1 MEEHNTIPR
10 GQRSI
15 LLVEDSLVEAELL
28 RRTLAGGGYRVSVAY
43 NGREALTLALADP
56 PDLVMSDIRMPVM
69 NGYELCRAIKGN
81 PDLAPIPVILL
92 SVLSEPDD
100 IIEAVNAG
108 ADSYTIKPYTEASL
122 LGRVN
127 SLLSRPTRSRSAAGE
142 ALEVEYRG
150 RTHRI
155 TSEPQQMLNLLL
167 SVYENTL
174 LQNRE
179 LRATQAELSA
189 LNESLEEKVRERT
202 AALRESEARFRATF
216 EQAAVG
222 IAHVAPDGHWLRVN
236 QRLCDIVGYTQE
248 EIQSLTFKDLT
259 HPDDVEASLA
269 GMQQLLAGQSGS
281 HRNQKRYI
289 LRNGDVVWVYQTMAL
304 VRQADGS
311 PDYFISVIE
320 DISERK
326 AAEAAVLQLNA
337 ELERRVEARTAELQA
352 ANTELE
358 SFTYAVSHDL
368 RAPLRAMNGFS
379 AILTREYGGSMSGE
393 GRHFLEQI
401 RTGAQHMGELI
412 DGLLALA
419 RSTRGEI
426 RHDSVD
432 LSALAERILAELAR
446 AEPDRKVA
454 WEVEDGLVARG
465 DARMLE
471 AMMTNLLSN
480 AWKYTTRTP
489 RPRIRFFA
497 EERDGHRCYCV
508 ADNGA
513 GFDMSYA
520 GRLFQPFQRLH
531 RQDQFPGLGI
541 GLATV
546 KRIVERHGGKIQAQG
561 KPGEGAVFYFNL
573 PGNGKGTGK

>member
-1 MEEHNTIPR
+1 MESDTTIPR
-10 GQRSI
+10 GQRSV
-15 LLVEDSLVEAELL
+15 LLVEDSLVEAEML
-28 RRTLAGGGYRVSVAY
+28 RRTLVAGSYRVTVAHD
-43 NGREALTLALADP
+43 GRQALAIALVDP

-69 NGYELCRAIKGN
+69 NGYELCRAIKGD
-81 PDLAPIPVILL
+81 PDLAHIPVILL

-108 ADSYTIKPYTEASL
+108 ADSYTTKPYTEASL
-122 LGRVN
+122 LGRIN
-127 SLLSRPTRSRSAAGE
+127 SLLSRPTRTGVRTRE
-142 ALEVEYRG
+142 ALEVEYG
-150 RTHRI
+150 GKIHHI
-155 TSEPQQMLNLLL
+155 ASEPQQMLNLLL
-167 SVYENTL
+167 SVYDNTL
-174 LQNRE
+174 TQNRE
-179 LRATQAELSA
+179 LRAIQAELSA
-189 LNESLEEKVRERT
+189 LNERLEEKVRERT
-202 AALRESEARFRATF
+202 AALQESEARFRATF

-236 QRLCDIVGYTQE
+236 QRLCDIVGYSQE

-259 HPDDVEASLA
+259 HPDDVADSLA
-269 GMQQLLAGQSGS
+269 DMQKLMAGEADRYQ
-281 HRNQKRYI
+281 NQKRYVV
-289 LRNGDVVWVYQTMAL
+289 RNGDVLWVNQTVAL
-304 VRQADGS
+304 VRHGDGT

-379 AILTREYGGSMSGE
+379 AILVDEHGRSLDSE
-393 GRHFLEQI
+393 GRHLLAQI
-401 RTGAQHMGELI
+401 RSGAQHMGELI

-419 RSTRGEI
+419 RSTRGEM
-426 RHDSVD
+426 RRDAVD

-446 AEPDRKVA
+446 TEPERQVA
-454 WEVEDGLVARG
+454 WDVEPGLVAQG
-465 DARMLE
+465 DGRMLE
-471 AMMTNLLSN
+471 ALVTNLLSN
-480 AWKYTTRTP
+480 AWKYTARTP
-489 RPRIRFFA
+489 QAQIRFHG
-497 EERDGHRCYCV
+497 EERDGQRLYCV

-513 GFDMSYA
+513 GFESAYA

-531 RQDQFPGLGI
+531 RQDEYPGVGV

-546 KRIVERHGGKIQAQG
+546 KRIVERHGGTIEAEG
-561 KPGEGAVFYFNL
+561 KPGEGARFRFTL
-573 PGNGKGTGK
+573 PQNGH

>member
-1 MEEHNTIPR
+1 MESDTTIPR
-10 GQRSI
+10 GQRSV
-15 LLVEDSLVEAELL
+15 LLVEDSLVEAEML
-28 RRTLAGGGYRVSVAY
+28 RRTLVAGGYRVTVAHD
-43 NGREALTLALADP
+43 GRQALAIALVDP

-69 NGYELCRAIKGN
+69 NGYELCRAIKAN
-81 PDLAPIPVILL
+81 PDLAHIPVILL

-122 LGRVN
+122 LGRIN
-127 SLLSRPTRSRSAAGE
+127 SLLSRPTRAGVRSSE
-142 ALEVEYRG
+142 ALEVEYG
-150 RTHRI
+150 GKVHHI
-155 TSEPQQMLNLLL
+155 ASEPQQMLNLLL
-167 SVYENTL
+167 SVYDNTL
-174 LQNRE
+174 TQNRE
-179 LRATQAELSA
+179 LRAIQAELSA
-189 LNESLEEKVRERT
+189 LNESLEGKVRERT
-202 AALRESEARFRATF
+202 AALQESEARFRATF

-222 IAHVAPDGHWLRVN
+222 IAHMAPDGHWLRVN
-236 QRLCDIVGYTQE
+236 QRLCDIVGYSQE

-259 HPDDVEASLA
+259 HPDDIADSLA
-269 GMQQLLAGQSGS
+269 DMQKLVEGQAD
-281 HRNQKRYI
+281 RYQNQKRYVVKHGDI
-289 LRNGDVVWVYQTMAL
+289 LWVNQTVAL
-304 VRQADGS
+304 VRHADGT

-379 AILTREYGGSMSGE
+379 AILVDEHGRALDSE
-393 GRHFLEQI
+393 GRHLLAQI
-401 RTGAQHMGELI
+401 RSGAQHMGELI

-419 RSTRGEI
+419 RSTRGEM
-426 RHDSVD
+426 RRAPVD

-446 AEPDRKVA
+446 TEPNRQVA
-454 WEVEDGLVARG
+454 WEVEPGLVAQG
-465 DARMLE
+465 DGRMLE
-471 AMMTNLLSN
+471 ALMTNLLSN
-480 AWKYTTRTP
+480 AWKYTARTP
-489 RPRIRFFA
+489 QARIRFHA
-497 EERDGHRCYCV
+497 EERDGQRLYCV

-513 GFDMSYA
+513 GFDSGYA

-531 RQDQFPGLGI
+531 RQDEYPGIGV

-546 KRIVERHGGKIQAQG
+546 KRIVERHGGTIEAEG
-561 KPGEGAVFYFNL
+561 KPGEGARFRFTL
-573 PGNGKGTGK
+573 PEDSH